1 MKITNLY
8 ISIIFFLFLNS
19 FLRANPNQQL
29 LEAIKLSDVNKTR
42 TVLSEGANP
51 NYVIAS
57 GKRKGLTPLM
67 LAIVGK
73 DTALIKLLLQKG
85 ANPNYKIP
93 SGAAKGFTPLMIS
106 LSTSKLPEINL
117 LLLRFGANPKETL
130 TSGELKGT
138 SILLFAV
145 LYRHPRVV
153 QELVERGAN
162 PNQIHEF
169 HDKYHSINQSTVLD
183 LAEETNQSKMVDL
196 LKSLGAKKAKEL
208 LPDTWLEIP
217 FDSLNW

>member
-1 MKITNLY
+1 MRIINLY
-8 ISIIFFLFLNS
+8 IAIVSFLFLS
-19 FLRANPNQQL
+19 SYLAANPNQQL
-29 LEAIKLSDVNKTR
+29 IEAIKQSSVSNTR
-42 TVLSEGANP
+42 KAISQGADP
-51 NYVIAS
+51 NHVIAL

-67 LAIVGK
+67 LAIVQK
-73 DTALIKLLLQKG
+73 DIALIKLLLEKG

-93 SGAAKGFTPLMIS
+93 AGAAQGFTPLMIS

-130 TSGELKGT
+130 QSGELKGT

-145 LYRHPRVV
+145 LYRHHKVV

-183 LAEETNQSKMVDL
+183 LAEETNQTKMVDL
-196 LKSLGAKKAKEL
+196 LKSLGAKRAVEL
-208 LPDTWLEIP
+208 LPGTWWELP
-217 FDSLNW
+217 FS